1 MKLMV
6 IDGNSIVNRAY
17 YGIRPLST
25 RDGLYTHAIY
35 GFLTTLQ
42 RLLDEEQPEALCVTF
57 DRREPTFRHQA
68 DERYKAQRK
77 GMPEELAMEIE
88 LLDYAMNQTDDVV
101 SVARLDESILQ
112 SLASLRFA
120 SASGSYRQLDDDVM
134 ELKSQ
139 VLKRSY
145 TYGEGLDSSQLSALR
160 QSLIEEYRALRTQSS
175 SVTSRITAP
184 VAGVFSSLAD
194 GYESLLTPQSI
205 LTMTP
210 ADLDALMALSY
221 GNGRTVQEEQQ
232 EMVLV
237 IGENIKVRRFARYDT
252 GLSVPYVHMGGRIAV
267 LVNLETESTDAA
279 VIELGKDIA
288 MQIAALNPTYMDKS
302 DVSEEFIAKEK
313 EIRLAQA
320 KEDPKNAKKP
330 DAIIEKIVMGG
341 IAKYFKEI
349 CLLQQ
354 PFVKDDKVSVEDHI
368 AAVAKQIGASIKLV
382 GYTRFEKGEGIE
394 KRQDD
399 LAEEVAKLV
408 K

>member
-1 MKLMV
+1 M
-6 IDGNSIVNRAY
+6 A
-17 YGIRPLST
+17 
-25 RDGLYTHAIY
+25 
-35 GFLTTLQ
+35 
-42 RLLDEEQPEALCVTF
+42 
-57 DRREPTFRHQA
+57 
-68 DERYKAQRK
+68 
-77 GMPEELAMEIE
+77 
-88 LLDYAMNQTDDVV
+88 
-101 SVARLDESILQ
+101 
-112 SLASLRFA
+112 
-120 SASGSYRQLDDDVM
+120 
-134 ELKSQ
+134 
-139 VLKRSY
+139 
-145 TYGEGLDSSQLSALR
+145 
-160 QSLIEEYRALRTQSS
+160 
-175 SVTSRITAP
+175 ITAKDVQTLREMTGVGMMDCKKALTEAEGNMDKAVEILREKGLAASQKKAGRIAAEGMAYATVVNGVGVVVEVNAETDFVGKNEKFVDFVKG
-184 VAGVFSSLAD
+184 VAAVVAANK
-194 GYESLLTPQSI
+194 
-205 LTMTP
+205 P

-237 IGENIKVRRFARYDT
+237 IGENIKVRRFARYDN
-252 GLSVPYVHMGGRIAV
+252 GLNVPYVHMGGRIAV

-368 AAVAKQIGASIKLV
+368 AAVAKQVGASIKLV